1 MNNEENESIWAKAIP
16 FKEQIQIFK
25 RLMGFVKKFKFEMLI
40 ALVGAF
46 LVSVINMLYHLVCN
60 IFWIIS

>member
-16 FKEQIQIFK
+16 FKEQVQIFK

-40 ALVGAF
+40 AL
-46 LVSVINMLYHLVCN
+46 I
-60 IFWIIS
+60 